1 MNLDSIVMLPCQRE
15 DFLRISEKGSFCYP
29 PFDPTQDDDP
39 VSLDSF
45 FCNVAPCEEEDH
57 FFRTYKFVE
66 NGREDDI
73 FALASVANSSIT
85 FDTYEDT
92 PDSLQNSGY
101 NEAFPAVMLS
111 AFGVRFDLQK
121 KGIGK
126 RAFELLLEGIR
137 KHSFAGVR
145 LLTLHP
151 LPEAVRFYLGRD
163 CKPFYDEE
171 GLEVESMVLDIWK
184 KESKEL

>member
-1 MNLDSIVMLPCQRE
+1 
-15 DFLRISEKGSFCYP
+15 
-29 PFDPTQDDDP
+29 
-39 VSLDSF
+39 
-45 FCNVAPCEEEDH
+45 
-57 FFRTYKFVE
+57 
-66 NGREDDI
+66 
-73 FALASVANSSIT
+73 
-85 FDTYEDT
+85 
-92 PDSLQNSGY
+92 
-101 NEAFPAVMLS
+101 MLS

-184 KESKEL
+184 MANKK